1 MRNLTAPK
9 QYTDDKD
16 RTTFDAG
23 TEGLVLYT
31 PAGEPVRLHV
41 GADGF
46 LYINDQPFGVQGMP
60 PALHA
65 AMHSQD
71 GGDPIT
77 PAAIGAVPASSLTTT
92 PAAGGVPV
100 LGEGGRLH
108 SGMIAGEIDPAA
120 HAARHASGGID
131 AITPASIGAVH
142 SGDTRLTDKRTPK
155 NHAESHAKGGT
166 DTIAPASI
174 GAIPEDDARLY
185 DSRTPKPHRMT
196 HHKNGPDPI
205 SWEDVG
211 SVDAGLFTVRE
222 RIPGGYPKLNDLGHI
237 DINLLPSS
245 GLLPGAHASSHAAD
259 GDDSITPVSI
269 NAADRSHTHG
279 NADITSVDASKVTS
293 GVLDIARIPQGAL
306 ERLVIVSNQAAML
319 ALTSADVQVGDTVQ
333 CADTSIMYR
342 VIDETALGTMGGFV
356 EYRAGRAAAV
366 SWTGVEGK
374 PESYTPS
381 KHATSHVSGGAD
393 PITPASI
400 GAASATQFTTHTEAK
415 GTTATYGHVKLD
427 ALAADGSN
435 TAAPGGFGLGTTA
448 TIIADWDTIQIPGW
462 YSSSSSA
469 SNVPISGTCIG
480 IVLNYVRNTTLQLVW
495 AGGGE
500 SPGIYY
506 RRRSSSIWGPW
517 QVLPN
522 GITDSTSTTSSTV
535 AASATAVK
543 ALAARISALE
553 KAMVSAV
560 QSTNIATITG
570 TQLSEGDVGYIE
582 YTPR

>member
-23 TEGLVLYT
+23 SEGLVLYT

-77 PAAIGAVPASSLTTT
+77 PAAIGAVSASSLTTT
-92 PAAGGVPV
+92 PSAGGVPV
-100 LGEGGRLH
+100 LGESGRLH

-142 SGDTRLTDKRTPK
+142 YGDTRLTDKRTPK
-155 NHAESHAKGGT
+155 SHAESHAKGGT
-166 DTIAPASI
+166 DTITPASI

-185 DSRTPKPHRMT
+185 DSRTPKTHRMT

-222 RIPGGYPKLNDLGHI
+222 RIPGGYPQLNDVGHI
-237 DINLLPSS
+237 DVNLLPSS
-245 GLLPGAHASSHAAD
+245 ALLPGVHASSHAAD

-279 NADITSVDASKVTS
+279 DADITSVDASKVTS

-342 VIDETALGTMGGFV
+342 VIDETALGTMGAFV
-356 EYRAGRAAAV
+356 EYSAGRAAAV

-374 PESYTPS
+374 PASYTPS
-381 KHATSHVSGGAD
+381 KHATSHVSGGVD
-393 PITPASI
+393 QITPGDI
-400 GAASATQFTTHTEAK
+400 GAATSAQLANH
-415 GTTATYGHVKLD
+415 TATIASTSVFGHVNLD

-435 TAAPGGFGLGTTA
+435 TAAPGGFGLGKTLSTV
-448 TIIADWDTIQIPGW
+448 TDFNNCVVNGW
-462 YSSSSSA
+462 YYGSNSA
-469 SNVPISGTCIG
+469 ANRPPVATNYHVFVQALNSSNVLQKAYQVSG
-480 IVLNYVRNTTLQLVW
+480 N
-495 AGGGE
+495 
-500 SPGIYY
+500 SYY
-506 RRRSSSIWGPW
+506 TRVRSSGVWSAW
-517 QVLPN
+517 VLEPK
-522 GITDSTSTTSSTV
+522 GITDSTSTTSSTI

-553 KAMVSAV
+553 MAMASAV
-560 QSTNIATITG
+560 RSTNIATITG
-570 TQLSEGDVGYIE
+570 TELTEGGVGYIE